1 MMAML
6 VRTHYRYIRPCDGV
20 GRSATLLLHEGA
32 DRTGGGVVQ
41 MKDLGISMGVPQ
53 RWRGHIA
60 WIGGFLACTAS
71 QEL

>member
-6 VRTHYRYIRPCDGV
+6 VRTHYRYARVMGWAGV
-20 GRSATLLLHEGA
+20 PSYYCMRG
-32 DRTGGGVVQ
+32 RTGGVVVQ